1 MTIQD
6 NQTQAGSAGTAE
18 ESAPAKDTPFRRT
31 LREFMASRVAVAG
44 AVVLALII
52 FAALFAP
59 WIAPQNPY
67 DLNEIRVEHSRLAPG
82 AAGRADPE
90 RQSLPVPISS
100 EAESGTETLDL
111 SGSVPFESAEASWE
125 WVTPA
130 RVAVTLD
137 LQPPENLETLE
148 PELRVEG
155 LPRGAELSVGEKHD
169 FRNFWLVTPQE
180 ITAFEVQLPEGY
192 EGDFELEIR
201 AQQAEGE
208 IEQVYWLG
216 TDGQGRDMF
225 SAIIYGLRI
234 SISVGVFSGAL
245 ALVIGLVVGLTAAY
259 AGGRIDA
266 LIMRI
271 VDLQLSFPA
280 ILVALLLLA
289 ILGRGPDKVILALVI
304 AQWAYYAR
312 TARSAGLVERSKE
325 YIEAARCLAL
335 SRWRIVLRHML
346 PNCIPPMIVV
356 GTVQVANAI
365 ALEATLSFL
374 GLGMPQ
380 TEPSLGL
387 LISNGFDYLLSGR
400 YWISVFPGIAL
411 LVTIVA
417 INLVGDRLREVL
429 NPRMRRDE

>member
-1 MTIQD
+1 MTIQE
-6 NQTQAGSAGTAE
+6 TQVQDE
-18 ESAPAKDTPFRRT
+18 VVPPAKDTPFRRT
-31 LREFMASRVAVAG
+31 LREFAASRVAVVG
-44 AVVLALII
+44 AVVLLLII
-52 FAALFAP
+52 FAAVFAP

-67 DLNEIRVEHSRLAPG
+67 DLNEIRVEHSRLEPG

-90 RQSLPVPISS
+90 SQSLPVPISG
-100 EAESGTETLDL
+100 EGESGRETLEL

-125 WVTPA
+125 WVAPE
-130 RVAVTLD
+130 RVAVSLD
-137 LQPPENLETLE
+137 LQPEQNLKTLE
-148 PELRVEG
+148 QELRVEG

-169 FRNFWLVTPQE
+169 FRNFWLVAPDE
-180 ITAFEVQLPEGY
+180 ITAFEVQLPEGH
-192 EGDFELEIR
+192 EGGFELEIR

-225 SAIIYGLRI
+225 SAILYGLRI

-245 ALVIGLVVGLTAAY
+245 ALTIGLVVGLTAAY

>member
-1 MTIQD
+1 MTIQQVQVQD
-6 NQTQAGSAGTAE
+6 EA
-18 ESAPAKDTPFRRT
+18 APSAKDTPFRRT
-31 LREFMASRVAVAG
+31 LREFAASRVAVGG
-44 AVVLALII
+44 AVVLLLII
-52 FAALFAP
+52 FAAVFAP

-82 AAGRADPE
+82 AAGRADPA
-90 RQSLPVPISS
+90 RQSLPVPISG
-100 EAESGTETLDL
+100 EAESGTETLEL
-111 SGSVPFESAEASWE
+111 SGDVPFESAEAAWE
-125 WVTPA
+125 WVAPE

-137 LQPPENLETLE
+137 LQPEENLDTLDS
-148 PELRVEG
+148 ELRVEG
-155 LPRGAELSVGEKHD
+155 VPRGAELSVGEKHD
-169 FRNFWLVTPQE
+169 FRNFWLVSPKE
-180 ITAFEVQLPEGY
+180 ITGFEVQLPEGH
-192 EGDFELEIR
+192 EGGFELEIR

-208 IEQVYWLG
+208 VEQVYWLG

-245 ALVIGLVVGLTAAY
+245 ALMIGLVVGLTAAY

-335 SRWRIVLRHML
+335 SRWRIILRHML